1 MKNILGLVQSA
12 TCRIDVAF
20 KDADGAA
27 DYKKTAVVK
36 GKGTETEEL
45 PLYTNHDSIFG
56 EVRVTPL
63 TTKRV
68 EHNGV
73 RVQLIGQIELASE
86 RGTYHDF
93 VALVRELSPPGDI
106 ASAASRPLPFEFRN
120 VEMGYDSYR
129 GLQVRCRYL
138 LRVTVSGKGMVAD
151 TRKDFPFWVRNYDV
165 AAEEAPPIKGPNHAG
180 ASCAAALPP

>member
-56 EVRVTPL
+56 EVRTRPGC
-63 TTKRV
+63 R
-68 EHNGV
+68 G
-73 RVQLIGQIELASE
+73 RQE
-86 RGTYHDF
+86 RLKG
-93 VALVRELSPPGDI
+93 GG
-106 ASAASRPLPFEFRN
+106 AAS
-120 VEMGYDSYR
+120 
-129 GLQVRCRYL
+129 
-138 LRVTVSGKGMVAD
+138 
-151 TRKDFPFWVRNYDV
+151 
-165 AAEEAPPIKGPNHAG
+165 
-180 ASCAAALPP
+180 